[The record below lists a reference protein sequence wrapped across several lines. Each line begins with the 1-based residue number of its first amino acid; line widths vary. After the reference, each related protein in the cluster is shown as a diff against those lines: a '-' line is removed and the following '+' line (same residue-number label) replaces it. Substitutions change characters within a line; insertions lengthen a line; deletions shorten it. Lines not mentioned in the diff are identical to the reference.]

1 MHARSTRRTF
11 LLSTAGA
18 AAAFGLAAC
27 GSDDEAAGG
36 GASTGTNASG
46 AAAAYPI
53 AVEHEHGKTT
63 IEKAPERIV
72 SYGYTD
78 ADPMLAM
85 GVVPVGL
92 LQWIPQWKRGVGAW
106 AVPQLGSSRPDIYSG
121 NTIQYEKVAA
131 SRPDLILAVTY
142 ALKKDEYDKLSQI
155 APTVTTVA
163 GFPDWGTPWQ
173 SATEQ
178 VGRALGRTEKAKQLV
193 AQAEARFEQ
202 AKADHPSFAGKQVL
216 LVAPGNNGKLN
227 VFAPTDTR
235 GRFVTSLGFTQPDA
249 IKQATGGQFYAE
261 ISEERYD
268 LVDVDALIVM
278 AEDPAIRA
286 ALVKQPAYKNLKV
299 VREGRAI
306 MSDDL
311 EVNMAL
317 SASTVTSIP
326 YALDRIVPE
335 LDRALSKV

>member
-27 GSDDEAAGG
+27 GSDDEAGGG
-36 GASTGTNASG
+36 GASTGTNASS
-46 AAAAYPI
+46 AAYPI
-53 AVEHEHGKTT
+53 TVEHEYGTT
-63 IEKAPERIV
+63 VIEKAPKRIV

-78 ADPMLAM
+78 ADPMLAL

-106 AVPQLGSSRPDIYSG
+106 AVPQLGASKPDIYSG

-142 ALKKDEYDKLSQI
+142 SLKKDEYDKLNQI

-178 VGRALGRTEKAKQLV
+178 VGRALGQTAKAKQLV
-193 AQAEARFEQ
+193 ADAEARF
-202 AKADHPSFAGKQVL
+202 AKVKADHPNFAGKQVL

-249 IKQATGGQFYAE
+249 IKKATGEQFYAE

-286 ALVKQPAYKNLKV
+286 ALVKQPAYKNLEV
-299 VREGRAI
+299 VREGRAV

-335 LDRALSKV
+335 LDKALSKV